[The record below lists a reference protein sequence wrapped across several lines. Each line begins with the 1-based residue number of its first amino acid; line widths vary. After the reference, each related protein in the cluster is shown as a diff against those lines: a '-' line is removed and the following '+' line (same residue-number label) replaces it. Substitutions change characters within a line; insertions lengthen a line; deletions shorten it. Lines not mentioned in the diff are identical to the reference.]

1 MDCFIIIRKNN
12 YVLIQSF
19 LDSFLGKFII
29 IGTVWSFSF
38 QILSEIRHLFW
49 DMGYGFDLKISK
61 ITGLLVIIG
70 SFVLTILIYVIGRQ
84 II

>member
-1 MDCFIIIRKNN
+1 M
-12 YVLIQSF
+12 IQSF